1 MNINNPFNVG
11 DHVMHNVEIWKQP
24 TSMLTVTHVK
34 KFAVAAIDDSGNKF
48 VGNFGCF
55 DLIKRGANA

>member
-1 MNINNPFNVG
+1 
-11 DHVMHNVEIWKQP
+11 MHNVEIWKQP